1 MGALIQYYKYELV
14 KNTKEYKKLLKENIT
29 KSYKKSNLVL
39 QYLTI
44 FNTRFDFL

>member
-39 QYLTI
+39 NIVKYC
-44 FNTRFDFL
+44 NTRFDFL